1 MHGIKE
7 YPMAEERSV
16 DKLARY
22 AMWAVAA
29 AVVIAIC
36 WYFRSVLIYIILAAV
51 LSLLGNP
58 LMKGL
63 SRIKIKGHAAPA
75 WLLSLITIILLLVI
89 ILGIITQIFPVVFS
103 IVQNISS
110 NLQTASINSSNI
122 TQLLDTANSWLIQR
136 FPKLG
141 SDFKLQVILVDWVKR
156 AFNLGSLS
164 SIGTVVGSVA
174 SALGSF
180 GMGLFCVIFISFFFI
195 KDDKLF
201 RKIVGSLV
209 PDKVENEVIGAI
221 GDIEHLLSRYFVGLM
236 IEVLGVTALNF
247 LGLLTVAK
255 LGFSAAIG
263 IAFMTGLLNIIPYL
277 GPWIGGAIGVV
288 LGLVLKY
295 SSAAV
300 TGVYPDF
307 WVAAVMLVAIFVITQ
322 MIDNFLMQPF
332 IYSTSI
338 KSTPLEI
345 FLVLIIAGHVGGMLG
360 MLVAIPAYT
369 VLRVI
374 AARFFYDVKPVR
386 KLISSSGG
394 TIGGEGSSS
403 GDECKGNNTIS

>member
-1 MHGIKE
+1 MQGIKE
-7 YPMAEERSV
+7 FPMAEERSV

-136 FPKLG
+136 YPKLG

-221 GDIEHLLSRYFVGLM
+221 GDIKHLL
-236 IEVLGVTALNF
+236 
-247 LGLLTVAK
+247 
-255 LGFSAAIG
+255 
-263 IAFMTGLLNIIPYL
+263 
-277 GPWIGGAIGVV
+277 
-288 LGLVLKY
+288 
-295 SSAAV
+295 
-300 TGVYPDF
+300 
-307 WVAAVMLVAIFVITQ
+307 
-322 MIDNFLMQPF
+322 
-332 IYSTSI
+332 
-338 KSTPLEI
+338 
-345 FLVLIIAGHVGGMLG
+345 
-360 MLVAIPAYT
+360 
-369 VLRVI
+369 
-374 AARFFYDVKPVR
+374 
-386 KLISSSGG
+386 
-394 TIGGEGSSS
+394 
-403 GDECKGNNTIS
+403 